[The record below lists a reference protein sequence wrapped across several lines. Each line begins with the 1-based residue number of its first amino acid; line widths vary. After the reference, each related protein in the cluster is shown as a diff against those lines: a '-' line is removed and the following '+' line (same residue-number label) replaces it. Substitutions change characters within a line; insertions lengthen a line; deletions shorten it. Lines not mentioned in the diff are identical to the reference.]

1 MNQSTLLSGS
11 VNKKSET
18 AANNNANN
26 YNSSGPTKTFDVTAP
41 NGSIQQDAIIALE
54 FQDQLLIDKHQS

>member
-1 MNQSTLLSGS
+1 MNQSSLISGS

-26 YNSSGPTKTFDVTAP
+26 YNSSGPMKTFDMTGP
-41 NGSIQQDAIIALE
+41 KGSIQQDAIIALE
-54 FQDQLLIDKHQS
+54 L